1 MSLFIAFLS
10 GLCVGGLLTV
20 LCFAIGVTLGQ
31 DWKKQHE
38 AVQPNEELTD
48 EFDAEPEAAF
58 TSPEWL
64 KRPSEPIVIDFTE
77 LEKKKH

>member
-1 MSLFIAFLS
+1 MTAIAFLS
-10 GLCVGGLLTV
+10 GLVVGGLLAAFV
-20 LCFAIGVTLGQ
+20 FGIGVALGQ

-38 AVQPNEELTD
+38 AQQPNEELTD
-48 EFDAEPEAAF
+48 EYDAEPEAAF
-58 TSPEWL
+58 TAPEWL

>member
-1 MSLFIAFLS
+1 MLTLLAFVA
-10 GLCVGGLLTV
+10 GLVAGGFV
-20 LCFAIGVTLGQ
+20 AAFVFGIGVALGQ

-48 EFDAEPEAAF
+48 EFDAEPEAAY